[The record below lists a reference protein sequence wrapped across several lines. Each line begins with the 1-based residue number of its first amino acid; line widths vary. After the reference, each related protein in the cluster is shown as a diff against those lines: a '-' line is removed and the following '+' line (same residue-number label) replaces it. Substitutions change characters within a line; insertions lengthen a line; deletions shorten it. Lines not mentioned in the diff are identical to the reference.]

1 MPPGPVYNWLC
12 VVCSAADILSHA
24 ARIRTS
30 QLAPRSSTLP
40 AKNWR
45 KSSESK
51 RKSPDD
57 TTTNA
62 STDVNDHFDVTT
74 VRPRPDSTLGD
85 VDEVAVVQA
94 LSIPTSFANI
104 SSAEAVQNAEQ
115 LTQHGRIPSA
125 ERPMEILTPGIHP
138 DKVLVNN
145 RIRSGFN

>member
-24 ARIRTS
+24 ARIRAS

-74 VRPRPDSTLGD
+74 VRPRPDSTLRD
-85 VDEVAVVQA
+85 VDEGAVVQA

-104 SSAEAVQNAEQ
+104 SSAEAVQNAD
-115 LTQHGRIPSA
+115 GRIPSA

-145 RIRSGFN
+145 RIRSGFD